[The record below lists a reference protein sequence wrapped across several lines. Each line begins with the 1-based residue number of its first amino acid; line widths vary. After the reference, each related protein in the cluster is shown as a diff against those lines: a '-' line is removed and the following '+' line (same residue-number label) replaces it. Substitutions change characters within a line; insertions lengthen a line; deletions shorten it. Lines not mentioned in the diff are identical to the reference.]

1 MICYRQVRNLASCRG
16 TPFSCPT
23 NSPRSLLIRSRYSG
37 CPAPIVPLFPPEDS
51 RPASALKC
59 TPPPSTL
66 SSRPL
71 PSSRSPPRRRY
82 ASLTFSNLMVVG
94 HRLDCYSLLSVVFT
108 VFIGHPGHGSL
119 AQDIPQ
125 SLHAH
130 LSRCAS
136 LQLGPLCRPARQGV
150 TLRRQFAI
158 SFSHRSPRFFFALH
172 CFRVSRLPGSPQRG
186 SWSFVSKG
194 VEGKSRR
201 RYIRTNIL
209 YPHPL
214 PQPPLYPT
222 HLRLLPSP
230 SPRPPITIHQVA
242 DCLFI
247 SLFVSNCCHLSCAG
261 PHHNLGRPY
270 TLRDSRAR
278 NNRRKRYSKH
288 LSFVATPTLP
298 PPPRDDGLFILLSA
312 ALKASDTSLYQVFP
326 LTIVTSCI
334 FFPRSSCSIIWSPLA
349 VSGLPARTRTPL
361 HVKRP
366 HLPLHGLFLFVFVC
380 RGLGLFYLSGVRCWL
395 CCK

>member
-1 MICYRQVRNLASCRG
+1 MY
-16 TPFSCPT
+16 
-23 NSPRSLLIRSRYSG
+23 SPSINTII
-37 CPAPIVPLFPPEDS
+37 P
-51 RPASALKC
+51 
-59 TPPPSTL
+59 
-66 SSRPL
+66 SRPL
-71 PSSRSPPRRRY
+71 
-82 ASLTFSNLMVVG
+82 LTL
-94 HRLDCYSLLSVVFT
+94 T
-108 VFIGHPGHGSL
+108 
-119 AQDIPQ
+119 
-125 SLHAH
+125 
-130 LSRCAS
+130 
-136 LQLGPLCRPARQGV
+136 PAP
-150 TLRRQFAI
+150 TLRLPHFFQFNGCWS
-158 SFSHRSPRFFFALH
+158 SFRLLLFAFRRFHSFHRSPRSWLPRTGHSTISSRPSFPMCIPPTRPLVSSCSSGRHSPSSIRNLFLVPLSSFLFCATLLSCFSFAW
-172 CFRVSRLPGSPQRG
+172 FPPTRG